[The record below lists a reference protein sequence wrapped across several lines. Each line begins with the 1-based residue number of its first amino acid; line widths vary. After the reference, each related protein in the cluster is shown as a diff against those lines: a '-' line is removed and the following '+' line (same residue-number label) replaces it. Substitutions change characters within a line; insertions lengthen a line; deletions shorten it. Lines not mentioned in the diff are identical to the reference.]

1 MTYVTRLEASL
12 HDEDTVYATFSNKK
26 KGDFSPYVFVSRNRG
41 GSWTSIAGDLP
52 EREIVYS
59 LMQDHVKPELLF
71 VGAEF
76 GVYFTIDE
84 GQHWIRLKGGV
95 PTIQMRDI
103 DIQRRENDL
112 VLGTF
117 GRGFYILD
125 DYTPLRQVSEQA
137 LEEDAVLFP
146 TKDALRYVEMRGRI
160 GSRGAT
166 MFAADNPPFG
176 AVFTYYLKDGLKS
189 LEDARLEAEKEAS
202 KAGTAPRIP
211 SYDELRAEEEQIDPA
226 IVLTVRNA
234 QGNVVRRVNG
244 TTGKGMHRVAWDL
257 RWPSARPTSLKK
269 ANLNPWDR
277 EPVGQLAVPGTYSVT
292 LSKVVDG
299 VVTDLAGPQT
309 FEVVDLGLNTFATQ
323 DQAATFAFQQKTADL
338 ERAVRG
344 AVKWAD
350 EADTR
355 LEHTHKALMN
365 TPEADATLIGE
376 WHKLRTELNDIL
388 VELTGDDT
396 KAARNVFTPPSI
408 LGRVS
413 RIVGSQWDT
422 TGAPTATNLQ
432 DYEWAAEAFAS
443 ELARLTTFASDLES
457 FESTLEAV
465 GAPWTPGRLPE
476 WSK

>member
-1 MTYVTRLEASL
+1 
-12 HDEDTVYATFSNKK
+12 
-26 KGDFSPYVFVSRNRG
+26 
-41 GSWTSIAGDLP
+41 
-52 EREIVYS
+52 
-59 LMQDHVKPELLF
+59 
-71 VGAEF
+71 
-76 GVYFTIDE
+76 
-84 GQHWIRLKGGV
+84 
-95 PTIQMRDI
+95 
-103 DIQRRENDL
+103 
-112 VLGTF
+112 
-117 GRGFYILD
+117 
-125 DYTPLRQVSEQA
+125 
-137 LEEDAVLFP
+137 
-146 TKDALRYVEMRGRI
+146 
-160 GSRGAT
+160 

-189 LEDARLEAEKEAS
+189 LEDERLEAEKEAG
-202 KAGTAPRIP
+202 KKGAAPRIP
-211 SYDELRAEEEQIDPA
+211 SYDELRAEEEQVDPA
-226 IVLTVRNA
+226 IVLTVRDA
-234 QGNVVRRVNG
+234 DGDVVRRVDG
-244 TTGKGMHRVAWDL
+244 KTGKGMHRVAWDL

-309 FEVVDLGLNTFATQ
+309 FEVVDLGLNTFATS
-323 DQAATFAFQQKTADL
+323 DQAATFAFQQKAADL

-355 LEHTHKALMN
+355 LDYTHKALMN
-365 TPEADATLIGE
+365 TPEADAALIAE
-376 WHKLRTELNDIL
+376 WQKLRTELNDIQ
-388 VELTGDDT
+388 VTLTGDDT
-396 KAARNVFTPPSI
+396 KSSRNVFTPPSI
-408 LGRVS
+408 LDRVN

-422 TGAPTATNLQ
+422 TGAPTGTNLQ

-457 FESTLEAV
+457 FESKLEAA